1 MSLLRWFPILA
12 TIIGLVYPAIGTK
25 ANPTESA
32 CPPPALSRLEKHKVV
47 AGETLESIASQYNLF
62 PETLIGFNPSLKGGT
77 IPVGSEIL
85 IPPFNGIRIDVP
97 AGSSWQDLAEAYGVR
112 SDILFEVNGC
122 QQLSQQVFLPGVNWS
137 RRGTQAVDSYIGFV
151 GYPLP
156 FEAPIGLGYGWR
168 ADASSESGQFHSGID
183 LLAEIGTPVLSV
195 DAGTVAF
202 AGGQGIYGRLVVVNH
217 QGGRQSRYA
226 HLQSISVRVGQQVQT
241 GDTLGTVGVTGSR
254 DIEQPHLH
262 FEVRYNSPLGWVA
275 QDPEL
280 HLQSK
285 PTAGR

>member
-1 MSLLRWFPILA
+1 MSLLRWFPIFA
-12 TIIGLVYPAIGTK
+12 TIIGLVFPAIGSK
-25 ANPTESA
+25 ANPPEND

-47 AGETLESIASQYNLF
+47 AGETLESIANQYNLF
-62 PETLIGFNPSLKGGT
+62 PETLIGFNPSLKAG
-77 IPVGSEIL
+77 IIAVGSEIL

-137 RRGTQAVDSYIGFV
+137 RQGTQTVDSYTGFA

-156 FEAPIGLGYGWR
+156 FEAPIGLSYGWR
-168 ADASSESGQFHSGID
+168 SDASSESRQFHSGID
-183 LLAEIGTPVLSV
+183 LLAEMGTVVLSV

-202 AGGQGIYGRLVVVNH
+202 ASTQGIYGRLVVINH

-226 HLQSISVRVGQQVQT
+226 HLQNMSVTVGQQVQT
-241 GDTLGTVGVTGSR
+241 GDIIGTVGVTGSR
-254 DIEQPHLH
+254 DLEQPHLH

-275 QDPEL
+275 QDPQL

>member
-1 MSLLRWFPILA
+1 MRWFPLLA
-12 TIIGLVYPAIGTK
+12 TIIWLVSPAIVTK
-25 ANPTESA
+25 ANPTEND
-32 CPPPALSRLEKHKVV
+32 CPLPALSRLEKHKVV

-62 PETLIGFNPSLKGGT
+62 PETLVGFNPSARAGT

-112 SDILFEVNGC
+112 ADILFEVNGC
-122 QQLSQQVFLPGVNWS
+122 QQLPQQVFLPGVNWS
-137 RRGTQAVDSYIGFV
+137 RQGTQAVDSYTGFA

-156 FEAPIGLGYGWR
+156 FEAPIGLVYGWR
-168 ADASSESGQFHSGID
+168 SDSSSESGQFHSGID
-183 LLAEIGTPVLSV
+183 LLTDIGTPVLSV

-202 AGGQGIYGRLVVVNH
+202 TGGQGIYGSLVVVNH

-226 HLQSISVRVGQQVQT
+226 HLQNISVEVGQQVQT
-241 GDTLGTVGVTGSR
+241 GDTLGTVGVSGSR

-280 HLQSK
+280 HLKSR